1 MAKKEKEVVAQ
12 KEEPRAAVRMNAE
25 VKHPVDEIGQK
36 LDSLQSLLE
45 KQIQTKTEEEK
56 PKEEEKEENII
67 QPKEEDK
74 NARFMK
80 LLHNAMVDN
89 EVSEEYA
96 NQIMD
101 GLEKNLNNNTTI
113 EHLLSSIYQKTIL
126 KFGQPQGISKA
137 ENNPKVVFFI
147 GPTGVGKTTTIAKI
161 ASRFCVEEKAKVALL
176 TTDTYRIAAA
186 EQLRTYANILEVPF
200 RIIYTAD
207 EVLQALTDYKDHDLI
222 LIDTAGRLQNK
233 KNLMNELSKIDRIIT
248 KSVSRFARNTAD
260 SLINIRK
267 LKDNGVEVYF
277 EKENIWTFDSKGELM
292 LTLMS
297 SLAQEES
304 RSISENVTWSVRK
317 RFADGRVSVAYSSF
331 LGYEKGQDGNL
342 VINPEEAKVVVMI
355 YQMFMGGKSPV
366 SIANQL
372 TKLGIPTPGGK
383 TEWRTSTVKSILTNE
398 KYKGDALLQKYYT
411 VISPDA
417 EIVYDA
423 DGNLIATLSGGTKRK
438 SISLSDCKKI
448 LRLDGEVIHN
458 ALADAIDLSNIYFNS
473 IYNHPSKKIIKE
485 YEIGKKNSKNYQ
497 KIGEKLCG
505 IELTTARYH
514 AKYLIYKD
522 LFIRMLRSLKR
533 RMGI

>member
-1 MAKKEKEVVAQ
+1 MIIKKYTAKTEDDAVNAAKKDLGNGIVIMNVKAVKPSGLFRFFKSNQVEVTVALEEEKEKIAASKKEKEVVAQ

-161 ASRFCVEEKAKVALL
+161 ASRFCVEEKAKVALF

-186 EQLRTYANILEVPF
+186 EQLRTYANILEVPLQVIYTVDELKSAVEDF
-200 RIIYTAD
+200 QSYDYILVDTTGHSHKNEEQKRAMFEFVNGLDEGIEKEIYLVLSATTKYNDMITIADTYSKNLDFKLIFTKLDETSCYGNLLNIRLRTGAQMSYVTCGQNVPYDIELFNPQQTVRII
-207 EVLQALTDYKDHDLI
+207 LG
-222 LIDTAGRLQNK
+222 GR
-233 KNLMNELSKIDRIIT
+233 NE
-248 KSVSRFARNTAD
+248 
-260 SLINIRK
+260 
-267 LKDNGVEVYF
+267 
-277 EKENIWTFDSKGELM
+277 
-292 LTLMS
+292 
-297 SLAQEES
+297 
-304 RSISENVTWSVRK
+304 
-317 RFADGRVSVAYSSF
+317 
-331 LGYEKGQDGNL
+331 
-342 VINPEEAKVVVMI
+342 
-355 YQMFMGGKSPV
+355 
-366 SIANQL
+366 
-372 TKLGIPTPGGK
+372 
-383 TEWRTSTVKSILTNE
+383 
-398 KYKGDALLQKYYT
+398 
-411 VISPDA
+411 
-417 EIVYDA
+417 
-423 DGNLIATLSGGTKRK
+423 
-438 SISLSDCKKI
+438 
-448 LRLDGEVIHN
+448 
-458 ALADAIDLSNIYFNS
+458 
-473 IYNHPSKKIIKE
+473 
-485 YEIGKKNSKNYQ
+485 
-497 KIGEKLCG
+497 
-505 IELTTARYH
+505 
-514 AKYLIYKD
+514 
-522 LFIRMLRSLKR
+522 
-533 RMGI
+533 

>member
-1 MAKKEKEVVAQ
+1 MIIKKYTAKTEDDAVNAAKKDLGNGIVIMNVKAVKPSGLFRFFKSNQVEVTVALEEEKEKIAASKKEKEVVAQ

-161 ASRFCVEEKAKVALL
+161 ASRFCVEEKAKVALF

-186 EQLRTYANILEVPF
+186 EQLRTYANILEVPLQV
-200 RIIYTAD
+200 IYTVDELKSAVEDFQSYDYILVDTTGHSHKNEEQKRAMFEFVNGLDEGIEKEIYLVLSATTKYNDMITIAD
-207 EVLQALTDYKDHDLI
+207 TYS
-222 LIDTAGRLQNK
+222 
-233 KNLMNELSKIDRIIT
+233 KNLDFKLIFT
-248 KSVSRFARNTAD
+248 KLDETSCYGN
-260 SLINIRK
+260 LLNIR
-267 LKDNGVEVYF
+267 LRTGAQ
-277 EKENIWTFDSKGELM
+277 
-292 LTLMS
+292 MS
-297 SLAQEES
+297 YVTCGQ
-304 RSISENVTWSVRK
+304 NV
-317 RFADGRVSVAYSSF
+317 
-331 LGYEKGQDGNL
+331 
-342 VINPEEAKVVVMI
+342 P
-355 YQMFMGGKSPV
+355 
-366 SIANQL
+366 
-372 TKLGIPTPGGK
+372 
-383 TEWRTSTVKSILTNE
+383 
-398 KYKGDALLQKYYT
+398 
-411 VISPDA
+411 
-417 EIVYDA
+417 YD
-423 DGNLIATLSGGTKRK
+423 
-438 SISLSDCKKI
+438 
-448 LRLDGEVIHN
+448 
-458 ALADAIDLSNIYFNS
+458 
-473 IYNHPSKKIIKE
+473 
-485 YEIGKKNSKNYQ
+485 
-497 KIGEKLCG
+497 
-505 IELTTARYH
+505 IELFNPQQTVRI
-514 AKYLIYKD
+514 L
-522 LFIRMLRSLKR
+522 LGGRNE
-533 RMGI
+533 

>member
-1 MAKKEKEVVAQ
+1 MIIKKYTAKTEDDAVNAAKKDLGNGIVIMNVKAVKPSGLFRFFKSNQVEVTVALEEEKEKIAASKKEKEVVAQ

-161 ASRFCVEEKAKVALL
+161 ASRFCVEEKAKVALF

-186 EQLRTYANILEVPF
+186 EQLRTYANILEVPLQV
-200 RIIYTAD
+200 IYTVDELKRAVEDFQSYDYILVDTTGHSHKNEEQKRAMFEFVNGLDEGIEKEIYLVLSATTKYNDMITIAD
-207 EVLQALTDYKDHDLI
+207 TYS
-222 LIDTAGRLQNK
+222 
-233 KNLMNELSKIDRIIT
+233 KNLDFKLIFT
-248 KSVSRFARNTAD
+248 KLDETSCYGN
-260 SLINIRK
+260 LLNIR
-267 LKDNGVEVYF
+267 LRTGAQ
-277 EKENIWTFDSKGELM
+277 
-292 LTLMS
+292 MS
-297 SLAQEES
+297 YVTCGQ
-304 RSISENVTWSVRK
+304 NV
-317 RFADGRVSVAYSSF
+317 
-331 LGYEKGQDGNL
+331 
-342 VINPEEAKVVVMI
+342 P
-355 YQMFMGGKSPV
+355 
-366 SIANQL
+366 
-372 TKLGIPTPGGK
+372 
-383 TEWRTSTVKSILTNE
+383 
-398 KYKGDALLQKYYT
+398 
-411 VISPDA
+411 
-417 EIVYDA
+417 YD
-423 DGNLIATLSGGTKRK
+423 
-438 SISLSDCKKI
+438 
-448 LRLDGEVIHN
+448 
-458 ALADAIDLSNIYFNS
+458 
-473 IYNHPSKKIIKE
+473 
-485 YEIGKKNSKNYQ
+485 
-497 KIGEKLCG
+497 
-505 IELTTARYH
+505 IELFNPQQTVRI
-514 AKYLIYKD
+514 L
-522 LFIRMLRSLKR
+522 LGGRNE
-533 RMGI
+533 

>member
-1 MAKKEKEVVAQ
+1 MIIKKYTAKTEDDAVNAAKKDLGNGIVIMNVKAVKPSGLFRFFKSNQVEVTVALEEEKEKIAASKKEKEVVAQ

-80 LLHNAMVDN
+80 LLHNTMVEN

-186 EQLRTYANILEVPF
+186 EQLRTYANILEVPLQV
-200 RIIYTAD
+200 IYTVDELKSAVEDFQSYDYILVDTTGHSHKNEEQKRAMFEFVNGLDESIEKEIYLVLSATTKYNDMITIAD
-207 EVLQALTDYKDHDLI
+207 TYS
-222 LIDTAGRLQNK
+222 
-233 KNLMNELSKIDRIIT
+233 KNLDFKLIFT
-248 KSVSRFARNTAD
+248 KLDETSCYGN
-260 SLINIRK
+260 LLNIR
-267 LKDNGVEVYF
+267 LRTGAQ
-277 EKENIWTFDSKGELM
+277 
-292 LTLMS
+292 MS
-297 SLAQEES
+297 YVTCGQ
-304 RSISENVTWSVRK
+304 NV
-317 RFADGRVSVAYSSF
+317 
-331 LGYEKGQDGNL
+331 
-342 VINPEEAKVVVMI
+342 P
-355 YQMFMGGKSPV
+355 
-366 SIANQL
+366 
-372 TKLGIPTPGGK
+372 
-383 TEWRTSTVKSILTNE
+383 
-398 KYKGDALLQKYYT
+398 
-411 VISPDA
+411 
-417 EIVYDA
+417 YD
-423 DGNLIATLSGGTKRK
+423 
-438 SISLSDCKKI
+438 
-448 LRLDGEVIHN
+448 
-458 ALADAIDLSNIYFNS
+458 
-473 IYNHPSKKIIKE
+473 
-485 YEIGKKNSKNYQ
+485 
-497 KIGEKLCG
+497 
-505 IELTTARYH
+505 IELFNPQQTVRI
-514 AKYLIYKD
+514 L
-522 LFIRMLRSLKR
+522 LGGRNE
-533 RMGI
+533 

>member
-1 MAKKEKEVVAQ
+1 MIIKKYTAKTEDDAVNAAKKDLGNGIVIMNVKAVKPSGLFRFFKSNQVEVTVALEEEKEKIAASKKEKEVVAQ

-186 EQLRTYANILEVPF
+186 EQLRTYANILEVPLQV
-200 RIIYTAD
+200 IYTVDELKSAVEDFQSYDYILVDTTGHSHKNEEQKRAMFEFVNGLDEGIEKEIYLVLSATTKYNDMITIAD
-207 EVLQALTDYKDHDLI
+207 TYS
-222 LIDTAGRLQNK
+222 
-233 KNLMNELSKIDRIIT
+233 KNLDFKLIFT
-248 KSVSRFARNTAD
+248 KLDETSCYGN
-260 SLINIRK
+260 LLNIR
-267 LKDNGVEVYF
+267 LRTGAQ
-277 EKENIWTFDSKGELM
+277 
-292 LTLMS
+292 MS
-297 SLAQEES
+297 YVTCGQ
-304 RSISENVTWSVRK
+304 NV
-317 RFADGRVSVAYSSF
+317 
-331 LGYEKGQDGNL
+331 
-342 VINPEEAKVVVMI
+342 P
-355 YQMFMGGKSPV
+355 
-366 SIANQL
+366 
-372 TKLGIPTPGGK
+372 
-383 TEWRTSTVKSILTNE
+383 
-398 KYKGDALLQKYYT
+398 
-411 VISPDA
+411 
-417 EIVYDA
+417 YD
-423 DGNLIATLSGGTKRK
+423 
-438 SISLSDCKKI
+438 
-448 LRLDGEVIHN
+448 
-458 ALADAIDLSNIYFNS
+458 
-473 IYNHPSKKIIKE
+473 
-485 YEIGKKNSKNYQ
+485 
-497 KIGEKLCG
+497 
-505 IELTTARYH
+505 IELFNPQQTVRI
-514 AKYLIYKD
+514 L
-522 LFIRMLRSLKR
+522 LGGRNE
-533 RMGI
+533 